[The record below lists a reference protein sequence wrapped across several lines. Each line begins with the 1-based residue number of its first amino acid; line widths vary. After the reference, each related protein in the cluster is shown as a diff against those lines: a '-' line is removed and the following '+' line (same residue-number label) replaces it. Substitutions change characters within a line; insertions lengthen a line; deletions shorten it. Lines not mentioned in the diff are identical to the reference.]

1 MSFAGC
7 FGRGFWYR
15 LRRSLMRTQK
25 ASSFVLLAVT
35 LVMALAGPGCDEL
48 ESRREIQKGNK
59 LYMEGRYQ
67 QAIELFEASLART
80 PDLAIG
86 HHNAGLS
93 YYKLFQPGVDTPENK
108 AYAAKAADHFSTYLK
123 SEPGDR
129 KVISLLT
136 TIWMDSEQFDKAVAY
151 WSEVLAKD
159 PKAVDVIEKLA
170 NIHRQAGQYDKAVE
184 WHQKRIA
191 LETETG
197 GKVKGYLDIAQMHLG
212 RLFKQDVLDADR
224 LAVVDAGLA
233 ALQEAEKLDPSIPLV
248 QSLQAAM
255 YQHRALAHQG
265 SWARG
270 LEQASQRYHGV
281 KFTELRKAQQKAGA
295 SPAPG
300 APQPSAAPPVK
311 K

>member
-1 MSFAGC
+1 MPFAGC
-7 FGRGFWYR
+7 FGAPFWYR

-25 ASSFVLLAVT
+25 ASRAVLLAVT
-35 LVMALAGPGCDEL
+35 AVMALAGCEEL

-67 QAIELFEASLART
+67 QAIEKFEAALART
-80 PDLAIG
+80 PDLPTG
-86 HHNAGLS
+86 HYNAGLS
-93 YYKLFQPGVDTPENK
+93 YYKLFQPGVETPEN
-108 AYAAKAADHFSTYLK
+108 AAFAQKSADHFAIYLQ

-129 KVISLLT
+129 KVINLLT
-136 TIWMDSEQFDKAVAY
+136 TIWLDSEQFDKAVAY
-151 WSEVLAKD
+151 WTEELAKD
-159 PKAVDVIEKLA
+159 PKSVDVIEKLA
-170 NIHRQAGQYDKAVE
+170 NIHRQAGQFDKAVE

-212 RLFKQDVLDADR
+212 RLFKQDLFDAER
-224 LAVVDAGLA
+224 MAVVDAGLA

-255 YQHRALAHQG
+255 YQHRALAHQA

-270 LEQASQRYHGV
+270 LEAASQRHHGV
-281 KFTELRKAQQKAGA
+281 KFTELSKAQQKAGA

>member
-1 MSFAGC
+1 MQVGGC
-7 FGRGFWYR
+7 FGARFWYR

-25 ASSFVLLAVT
+25 ASLRVLLAMT
-35 LVMALAGPGCDEL
+35 TVMAFAGCQEL
-48 ESRREIQKGNK
+48 DSRREIQKGNK

-67 QAIELFEASLART
+67 QAIEKFEAALAGT

-108 AYAAKAADHFSTYLK
+108 VYAQKAADHFAAYLQD
-123 SEPGDR
+123 EQDDR

-151 WSEVLAKD
+151 WSAVLAKD

-212 RLFKQDVLDADR
+212 RLFKQELFDAER

-233 ALQEAEKLDPSIPLV
+233 ALQEAEKLDPSLPLV

-255 YQHRALAHQG
+255 YQHRALAHQAT
-265 SWARG
+265 WARG
-270 LEQASQRYHGV
+270 LEAASQRYHGV
-281 KFTELRKAQQKAGA
+281 RFTELSRAQQPKAGA